1 MRLFIKLHKDLKMG
15 SFIAGNLG
23 LAKTY
28 WFFGVIGSVIVRFI
42 MTFIIMSGINPIIAI
57 VIGFGYSIT
66 VWIAVWNSATK
77 YEGLKLWAI
86 LAKVSVVFGILASL
100 AQFNQ

>member
-1 MRLFIKLHKDLKMG
+1 MKDFINGD
-15 SFIAGNLG
+15 FG

-28 WFFGVIGSVIVRFI
+28 WLFGVIGSLVMRFLIVFFAMNGMNI
-42 MTFIIMSGINPIIAI
+42 VLLLIIA
-57 VIGFGYSIT
+57 FGYFIV

-77 YEGLKLWAI
+77 YTGSQLWSI
-86 LAKVSVVFGILASL
+86 LAKISVVFGVLGSL

>member
-1 MRLFIKLHKDLKMG
+1 MG

-28 WFFGVIGSVIVRFI
+28 WLFGVIGSVVVRFI
-42 MTFIIMSGINPIIAI
+42 ITFIIISGVNPIIAI
-57 VIGFGYSIT
+57 VIGFGYSII
-66 VWIAVWNSATK
+66 VWIAVWNSATS

-86 LAKVSVVFGILASL
+86 LAKISVVFGILGSL

>member
-1 MRLFIKLHKDLKMG
+1 MG

-28 WFFGVIGSVIVRFI
+28 WIFGVISSVILRFI

-57 VIGFGYSIT
+57 VMGFAYSII
-66 VWIAVWNSATK
+66 VWIAIWNSATN
-77 YEGLKLWAI
+77 YDGLKLWAI
-86 LAKVSVVFGILASL
+86 LAKISVVFGILGSL

>member
-1 MRLFIKLHKDLKMG
+1 MG

-28 WFFGVIGSVIVRFI
+28 WIFGVIGSVIVRFI
-42 MTFIIMSGINPIIAI
+42 IAFMIMSGINPIVAI
-57 VIGFGYSIT
+57 IIGFGYSIA

-77 YEGLKLWAI
+77 YEGFKLWAI
-86 LAKVSVVFGILASL
+86 LAKISVVLGILGSL
-100 AQFNQ
+100 PQFNQ